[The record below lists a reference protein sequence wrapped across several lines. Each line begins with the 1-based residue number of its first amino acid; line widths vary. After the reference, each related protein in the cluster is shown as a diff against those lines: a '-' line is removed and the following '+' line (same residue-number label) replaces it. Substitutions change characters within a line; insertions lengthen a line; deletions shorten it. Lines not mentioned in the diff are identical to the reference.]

1 MMSQEYMKTKAI
13 NTPKEEIWDL
23 EESDKIK
30 LGEQS
35 KVRRDYQQSRL
46 NRNHEKAMSETTIG
60 QKNYGSN
67 RVIKAHHKEHADP
80 FPHKCRYY
88 KGCDEQVEHS
98 NQNKPHFDRF
108 HPLTHEEEHL
118 YATVYTSQEVEQYPG
133 SKRIHELSILF
144 GRSEDTIKNI
154 LFKNGILNMSRWAK
168 RDKEIKEFHEYISN
182 NRNSIVYLYK
192 KLAESA
198 KEPDPILD
206 YYPTDVSTIQN
217 QDYISGQSNTII
229 EDQIQTIIKS
239 TEDLLVQHH
248 ELRKWKLDA
257 EIKIAEQSQQI
268 ATLQGYVSRLQH
280 LTSGFVDEYNSL
292 YIFPLPETDDPPLLI

>member
-1 MMSQEYMKTKAI
+1 MSQEYMRTKGI
-13 NTPKEEIWDL
+13 STPKEVWEL

-46 NRNHEKAMSETTIG
+46 NRNHEKAMSETTVG

-67 RVIKAHHKEHADP
+67 RPIKSHHKEHADP
-80 FPHKCRYY
+80 FPHNCRYY
-88 KGCDEQVEHS
+88 KGCDEQIEHS
-98 NQNKPHFDRF
+98 NQNKPHFDRV

-118 YATVYTSQEVEQYPG
+118 YATVYNSQEVAEYPG

-154 LFKNGILNMSRWAK
+154 LFKNGIINMSRWAK

-192 KLAESA
+192 KLAETA
-198 KEPDPILD
+198 KEPDPVLD
-206 YYPTDVSTIQN
+206 YYPTNVNNIQS
-217 QDYISGQSNTII
+217 QDYISGQSDDII
-229 EDQIQTIIKS
+229 ENQIRTIVKS

-257 EIKIAEQSQQI
+257 EVKIAEQRQQI
-268 ATLQGYVSRLQH
+268 STLQGYVSRLQH
-280 LTSGFVDEYNSL
+280 LTSGFLDEYNSL
-292 YIFPLPETDDPPLLI
+292 YIFPMPEDDDPPLLI

>member
-1 MMSQEYMKTKAI
+1 MSQEYMKTKGI

-23 EESDKIK
+23 EESDKIR

-67 RVIKAHHKEHADP
+67 RVIKSHHKEHADP

-118 YATVYTSQEVEQYPG
+118 YATVYNAQEVAEYPG

-154 LFKNGILNMSRWAK
+154 LFKNGILNMSRWVK

-217 QDYISGQSNTII
+217 QDYISGQSDSTI
-229 EDQIQTIIKS
+229 ENQIQTIIKS

-257 EIKIAEQSQQI
+257 EIKMAEQRQQI
-268 ATLQGYVSRLQH
+268 VTLQGYVSRLQH
-280 LTSGFVDEYNSL
+280 LTSGFVDEYNNL
-292 YIFPLPETDDPPLLI
+292 YIFPIPETDDPPLLI